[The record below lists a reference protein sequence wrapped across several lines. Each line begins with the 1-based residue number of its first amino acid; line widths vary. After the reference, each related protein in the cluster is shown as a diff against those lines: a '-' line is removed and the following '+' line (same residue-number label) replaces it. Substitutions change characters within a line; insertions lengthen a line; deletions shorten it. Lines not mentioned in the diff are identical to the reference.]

1 MKHVPLY
8 ISVSTYVCINRL
20 IDRQTD
26 MLGIV
31 FFIDTRRQ
39 LGSKGGVEETQ
50 DSGDRGDSVLR
61 VHGELDLEH
70 LHLTT

>member
-1 MKHVPLY
+1 
-8 ISVSTYVCINRL
+8 
-20 IDRQTD
+20 